1 VASLEMFWIKR
12 HFTHTNMWA
21 NTYLMACAEK
31 LLVRFPREFMMVE
44 ERRHSLD
51 ATIWVRLPDA
61 SLRAMFPEFIEANIG
76 DLTVRPTKLAAEDV
90 EFERVFGGLSSR
102 R

>member
-1 VASLEMFWIKR
+1 MIWIKR

-51 ATIWVRLPDA
+51 VTIWVRLPEP
-61 SLRAMFPEFIEANIG
+61 SLRAMFPEFTDGKIS
-76 DLTVRPTKLAAEDV
+76 DLTARPIKLAGEDAQ
-90 EFERVFGGLSSR
+90 FERAFGELPAR